1 MRQAGYRMNG
11 TTPELEGITYLVYA
25 VLQSLVAVLSVVI
38 NGLLLIVLYKNPF
51 KSFRK
56 PFSILIIALVT
67 TDFFKGL
74 LADSISAWI
83 NYQYAFGRSSWLE
96 DDWNFY
102 TVLDYALDNAATVL
116 VVLFA
121 ADRLVA
127 LVFPLYYRSSVTSRK
142 TSLSVVTAWVYSLS
156 FSGLQF
162 TGIADIKY
170 DVVDVFLHI
179 LFPMITMIIIHIIM
193 YYYLKQKRKVE
204 TSAYANSN
212 QETPSWIRKNWII
225 ERNFRYV
232 AFFITLTLAIS
243 QLPYL
248 CLVLLKWKCEDCLD
262 SEWFEEYELFAE
274 FTLGITSAINPLL
287 YCWRVKQYRR
297 SLKALVTCKDG
308 KSNADHDS
316 TVLDSAPSPAVI
328 NRNHAVNCHD

>member
-1 MRQAGYRMNG
+1 MND
-11 TTPELEGITYLVYA
+11 TTSELVGINYLIYA
-25 VLQSLVAVLSVVI
+25 ILQSLVAVLSVVI

-56 PFSILIIALVT
+56 PFSVLIIALVA

-83 NYQYAFGRSSWLE
+83 NYQYAFGRSTWLE

-102 TVLDYALDNAATVL
+102 TVLDYALDNAATLL
-116 VVLFA
+116 VILFA

-127 LVFPLYYRSSVTSRK
+127 LVFPLYYRSSVTPRK
-142 TSLSVVTAWVYSLS
+142 TSAAVAIAWVYSLS

-162 TGIADIKY
+162 TGMDDITY
-170 DVVDVFLHI
+170 DLIDVFLHI
-179 LFPMITMIIIHIIM
+179 LIPMITMIIIHITM
-193 YYYLKQKRKVE
+193 YCFLKKKRKVE

-212 QETPSWIRKNWII
+212 QEAPRWVQKNWTI
-225 ERNFRYV
+225 ERNFRFV

-248 CLVLLKWKCEDCLD
+248 SLVLIKWKCQECLD
-262 SEWFEEYELFAE
+262 SEWLEEYELFAD
-274 FTLGITSAINPLL
+274 FTLGITSAINPML

-297 SLKALVTCKDG
+297 SLKALVTCKDKDNDG
-308 KSNADHDS
+308 VHDS
-316 TVLDSAPSPAVI
+316 TVVDSGPALNAI
-328 NRNHAVNCHD
+328 NRIEAITSHHNSEVAT